1 MFGINGSEFIVLLV
15 VAAVVLGPE
24 RLPQYAQQ
32 LARLVRELRRMAQG
46 ASEQMR
52 SELGPEFD
60 EIDWRKLDPRQYD
73 PRRIVREALSD
84 SSLDPDDPLGLRGA
98 GVDRR
103 GLGLDRES
111 LGLEDDGVKPVSP
124 GGPGRR
130 RGPAPRGSADMTAP
144 GASGPNGAST
154 ATPTA
159 VPGDANG
166 SSSAA
171 APAAGSAFDDVP
183 LDPDA
188 P

>member
-32 LARLVRELRRMAQG
+32 LARVVRELRRMAQG

-52 SELGPEFD
+52 EELGPEFD

-84 SSLDPDDPLGLRGA
+84 AVDPDDPLGVRAAGLDRGS
-98 GVDRR
+98 
-103 GLGLDRES
+103 LGLDGDLKGVSRGGPGERRRVRPRTPEADADHPS
-111 LGLEDDGVKPVSP
+111 AGENGGAVNGGVKP
-124 GGPGRR
+124 
-130 RGPAPRGSADMTAP
+130 
-144 GASGPNGAST
+144 
-154 ATPTA
+154 A
-159 VPGDANG
+159 V
-166 SSSAA
+166 
-171 APAAGSAFDDVP
+171 DDVP

-188 P
+188 T